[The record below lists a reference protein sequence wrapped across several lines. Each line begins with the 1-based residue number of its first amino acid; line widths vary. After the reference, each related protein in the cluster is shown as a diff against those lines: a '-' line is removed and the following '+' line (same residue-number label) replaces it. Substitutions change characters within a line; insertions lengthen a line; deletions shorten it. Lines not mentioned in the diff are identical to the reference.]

1 MTIGDHRVPG
11 AAGLHRRLIVNLAW
25 IGSSQAVISLLG
37 LTSLALTARALGPAG
52 LGVLA
57 FIEAYAR
64 MIARLVHPEPWQA
77 LIQHGTRALERG
89 DAVGFGHLVW
99 LSLLAD
105 LAGGLLA
112 TGIGIL
118 CAAWVAG
125 WMQVAA
131 GQAPLLM
138 LAAAATLIA
147 PRPTAMGLLRIYDR
161 FDLLAR
167 IDMTI
172 ALLRLAMIAVTWW
185 AGLGLSWF
193 VALMV
198 LWTVM
203 ENVIPMALALR
214 EMRRRGHAVRH
225 APLRQV
231 LRDNPGLMRLFVNS
245 NVTVTLRQ
253 MRQRLDIILLAGV
266 LPASALG
273 LYQLARR
280 IGDAALRIGRPLT
293 QVFMPEFARLA
304 ARQDYHTLRRLMLAG
319 SLGLGGMLLVVM
331 VPLAQVMDQLLP
343 ALFGQEFGQAAG
355 TVNIMAAAMAL
366 YMASMS
372 IGPAMISLGR
382 DRAMTGITAVTTLLF
397 FMMLVPG
404 ALLWQAEGAAA
415 THLASNALWLAGTTT
430 IAWRT
435 LRDRQGRMR

>member
-1 MTIGDHRVPG
+1 MSVEAHHLPG
-11 AAGLHRRLIVNLAW
+11 TAGLRRRLAVNLAW
-25 IGSSQAVISLLG
+25 IGSSQAVITLLG
-37 LTSLALTARALGPAG
+37 LASLALTARALGPAG

-77 LIQHGTRALERG
+77 LIQHGTRALECD
-89 DAVGFGHLVW
+89 DAGRFGQLVW

-105 LAGGLLA
+105 LLGGLLSA
-112 TGIGIL
+112 GIGL
-118 CAAWVAG
+118 LLAHWVAR
-125 WMQVAA
+125 WLQVAS
-131 GQAPLLM
+131 GHEQLLM

-172 ALLRLAMIAVTWW
+172 ALLRLVLIVLIWSMGM
-185 AGLGLSWF
+185 GLAWF

-198 LWTVM
+198 VWTLA
-203 ENVIPMALALR
+203 ENLVPMALALR
-214 EMRRRGHAVRH
+214 EMRRRGHAVRS
-225 APLRQV
+225 ASVRGILQ
-231 LRDNPGLMRLFVNS
+231 DNPGLLRLFVNS
-245 NVTVTLRQ
+245 NVNVTLRQ

-304 ARQDYHTLRRLMLAG
+304 AREEFGTLRRLMLAG
-319 SLGLGGMLLVVM
+319 SLGLGVVLLVLL
-331 VPLAQVMDQLLP
+331 VPLARGMDRILP
-343 ALFGQEFGQAAG
+343 FLFGPAFGDAVG
-355 TVNIMAAAMAL
+355 TVNIMAVAMAL

-372 IGPAMISLGR
+372 LGPALISLGR
-382 DRAMTGITAVTTLLF
+382 DRAMTVISAVTTLLF
-397 FMMLVPG
+397 FAMLIP
-404 ALLWQAEGAAA
+404 AAWIWQAEGAAA
-415 THLASNALWLAGTTT
+415 AHLVSNALWLAASATV
-430 IAWRT
+430 AWAA
-435 LRDRQGRMR
+435 LGRSGGHGR